1 MNRARPQEGPLWLEQ
16 RRAGPV
22 RSVALGRGVPFE
34 LAMPPTLENVVRAT
48 APGRVN
54 LIGEHT
60 DYNGGFVLPT
70 AIPQRTSVELT
81 RRGDQHVAARS
92 ANDPREG
99 GFTLGRENQRGDW
112 LDYVQGVTW

>member
-1 MNRARPQEGPLWLEQ
+1 MAGAAKRA
-16 RRAGPV
+16 
-22 RSVALGRGVPFE
+22 
-34 LAMPPTLENVVRAT
+34 VRAS

-81 RRGDQHVAARS
+81 RRADNVVAARS
-92 ANDPREG
+92 ANAQG
-99 GFTLGRENQRGDW
+99 SATFILGQEQQGADW
-112 LDYVQGVTW
+112 LDYVQGVTWAVRQAGYAFSGFDL